1 MPVNVEKL
9 HELLTQSEYNQTEI
23 DFLINGFTEGFSI
36 GYDRKE
42 TVQMTS
48 PNLKLRIG
56 NETIL
61 WNKIMKEVK
70 EKRYA
75 GPFSEIPY
83 EGDYIQS
90 PIGLVPKDNGKK
102 CRLIFHLL
110 YPRN

>member
-9 HELLTQSEYNQTEI
+9 QELLIQSEYDKTEI
-23 DFLINGFTEGFSI
+23 DFLVNGFTEGFSI

-42 TVQMTS
+42 PVQMTA

-83 EGDYIQS
+83 
-90 PIGLVPKDNGKK
+90 
-102 CRLIFHLL
+102 
-110 YPRN
+110 